1 MSFVQA
7 FPFMVYGQGMSTVDF
22 LVLKDK
28 LQDTE
33 TRGTPQLPLADG
45 PVRVRIDKFALTSN
59 NITCAAFGDAM
70 NYWGFFPLAHGV
82 GHRLSLC

>member
-1 MSFVQA
+1 
-7 FPFMVYGQGMSTVDF
+7 MVYGQGMNTVDF

-33 TRGTPQLPLADG
+33 SRETPQLPLADG
-45 PVRVRIDKFALTSN
+45 QVRVRIDRLALTSN
-59 NITCAAFGDAM
+59 NTTYAAFPDAM

-82 GHRLSLC
+82 GHMLSLC